1 MTEAV
6 LFKVFLD
13 LWKTYNALD
22 RERALELLAAY
33 GVGTRTVRLLQTYW
47 DQLIMV
53 AKARGYFGRLFKG
66 YQGVIQGNPLPSMI
80 FNMVV
85 GAVMCRWVTV
95 VTPSE
100 EVTGRLGLTITN
112 LATYLYADNDLVAST
127 QLERL

>member
-47 DQLIMV
+47 KQLTMV
-53 AKARGYFGRLFKG
+53 AKAGGYFRRMFKG
-66 YQGVIQGNPLPSMI
+66 YQSVIQGNPLSPTI
-80 FNMVV
+80 FNVV
-85 GAVMCRWVTV
+85 VDSIIRHWVTV
-95 VTPSE
+95 VIPTEASM
-100 EVTGRLGLTITN
+100 GGLDLTIID
-112 LATYLYADNDLVAST
+112 LADYLYAENGLVELT